1 MQNFLAKI
9 QEIKIEN
16 ALYIVATPIGN
27 LADITL
33 RALDVLQ
40 KVDYIICENTRMSL
54 RLLNAYE
61 ISDKKLLTYN
71 DFNDE
76 KIRKKFLHYLLEGKS
91 LALISDAGT
100 PLISDPGYRL
110 IEFLRQFNQKIIPIP
125 GASSPAAALC
135 ASGLASD
142 SFLFIGFLPNSK
154 IQRQKLF
161 KELPTNYTFICFEGP
176 NRVLES
182 LEILHETLSGRKICV
197 ARELTKI
204 HEEIISDESEN
215 IVKFF
220 HENPQKLRGEFVII
234 VEKAGKN
241 EKTFNQK
248 DLVIQ
253 IKAAISAGESL
264 KDLSQN
270 LAEIYK
276 INKKEIYQLALSY
289 AKK

>member
-9 QEIKIEN
+9 SEAKIEN

-27 LADITL
+27 LSDITL
-33 RALDVLQ
+33 RALNVLQ
-40 KVDYIICENTRMSL
+40 KVDYIICENSRMSL

-61 ISDKKLLTYN
+61 INDKKLLTYN

-110 IEFLRQFNQKIIPIP
+110 IEFLRKFNQKIIPIP
-125 GASSPAAALC
+125 GASSPITALC

-142 SFLFIGFLPNSK
+142 NFLFIGFVPNSK

-161 KELPTNYTFICFEGP
+161 KDLPLNFTFICFEGP
-176 NRVLES
+176 NRVLE
-182 LEILHETLSGRKICV
+182 TLTIMRDNLSSRKVCV

-204 HEEIISDESEN
+204 HEEIISDEIEN
-215 IVKFF
+215 IVQFF
-220 HENPQKLRGEFVII
+220 TENPDKLRGEFVII
-234 VEKAGKN
+234 VEKAAKD

-248 DLVIQ
+248 DLIIQ
-253 IKAAISAGESL
+253 IKAAILAGESL

-270 LAEIYK
+270 LAEVYK
-276 INKKEIYQLALSY
+276 INKKEIYQLALNLT
-289 AKK
+289 KK